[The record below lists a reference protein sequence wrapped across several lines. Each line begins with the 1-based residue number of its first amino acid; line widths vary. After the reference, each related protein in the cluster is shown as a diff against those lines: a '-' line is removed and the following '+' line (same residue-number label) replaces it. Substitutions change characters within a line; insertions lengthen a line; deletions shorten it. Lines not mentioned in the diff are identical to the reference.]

1 MNTAPGSVV
10 ARFVGWVRSGYPTTA
25 PRGGH
30 CAALALLGNDEVHPV
45 AAILAL
51 QNDTPTQR
59 R

>member
-10 ARFVGWVRSGYPTTA
+10 TRFVGWVRSGYPTTA
-25 PRGGH
+25 PRAGH
-30 CAALALLGNDEVHPV
+30 CSALALLGNDEVHPV